1 MRLNR
6 CFYPLFTMIT
16 LLIAS
21 TTLQAQRHPD
31 EILIGD
37 REVPKVLL
45 VGTFHFAYPNLD
57 AHKTAAEDQV
67 DIQSQQKQAEVREL
81 LDYLAR
87 FRPTKIVVESGPN
100 TGYLMRRYERWQA
113 GEEELQRNE
122 RDQLGIRLMHRMDL
136 DTIYGC
142 DAGSLLGDIRQ
153 NEELAPLVTYF
164 EEQFAD
170 YDWSSDDPLDS
181 LYTAFYDYETGLE
194 NTMPLLELFQY
205 MNSEPVIRR
214 YHGAYLIGD
223 FADGDTTG
231 PDFLSLY
238 WYNRNL
244 RIFRNIQALDIQPDD
259 RILVLFGA
267 GHSSILKQQF
277 EATPEFELV
286 PFSALMD
293 WE

>member
-1 MRLNR
+1 MQLIR
-6 CFYPLFTMIT
+6 FFVPLFTLIT
-16 LLIAS
+16 LSVSSSALK
-21 TTLQAQRHPD
+21 AQRHPD

-37 REVPKVLL
+37 RELPQVLL

-57 AHKTAAEDQV
+57 AHKTAPEDQV

-87 FRPTKIVVESGPN
+87 FRPTKIVVESGSN
-100 TGYLMRRYERWQA
+100 TGYLMRRYERWLA
-113 GEEELQRNE
+113 GEEALQRNE
-122 RDQLGIRLMHRMDL
+122 RDQLGIRLMHRMGL
-136 DTIYGC
+136 DTLYGC
-142 DAGSLLGDIRQ
+142 DAGSILSDLHE
-153 NEELAPLVTYF
+153 NEELAPLAAYF
-164 EEQFAD
+164 DEQFAD

-181 LYTAFYDYETGLE
+181 LYTAFYDYETALE
-194 NTMPLLELFQY
+194 NALPLLKLFQY

-244 RIFRNIQALDIQPDD
+244 RIFRNIQGIDPQPDD

-267 GHSSILKQQF
+267 GHIEILRQQF
-277 EATPEFELV
+277 AATPEFELV
-286 PFSALMD
+286 HFSDLEN
-293 WE
+293 W